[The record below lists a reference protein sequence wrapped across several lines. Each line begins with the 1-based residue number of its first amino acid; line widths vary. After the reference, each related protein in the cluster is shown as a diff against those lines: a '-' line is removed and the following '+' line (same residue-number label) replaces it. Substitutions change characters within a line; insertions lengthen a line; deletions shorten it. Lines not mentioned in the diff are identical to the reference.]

1 MIATAVV
8 EVVDVAREGWDAV
21 VAKA

>member
-21 VAKA
+21 VAMA